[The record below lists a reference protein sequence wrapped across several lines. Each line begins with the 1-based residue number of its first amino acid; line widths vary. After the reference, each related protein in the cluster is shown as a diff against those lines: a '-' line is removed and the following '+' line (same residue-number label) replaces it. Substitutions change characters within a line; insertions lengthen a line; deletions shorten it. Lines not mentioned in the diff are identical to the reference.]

1 MQNFETKLA
10 ATIKVLENIRG
21 IFDKNRVESELK
33 KIETTVLKHN
43 FWKNKTLAKK
53 LLNKKIS
60 SKKY

>member
-10 ATIKVLENIRG
+10 ATIKVLKISGG

-43 FWKNKTLAKK
+43 FEK
-53 LLNKKIS
+53 
-60 SKKY
+60 